1 MEAQAK
7 ILTSFTKQVDDVQN
21 SVQLL
26 LLCVPFKMSTT
37 RQKVINSRFL
47 FLKLTNYVLLVED
60 KNIAVVYVS
69 ITSYIRKFK
78 CDPEYSKFW
87 KLLCKRQNK
96 TTVRKA
102 KYNSPLQ

>member
-1 MEAQAK
+1 
-7 ILTSFTKQVDDVQN
+7 
-21 SVQLL
+21 
-26 LLCVPFKMSTT
+26 MSTT

-47 FLKLTNYVLLVED
+47 SLKLTNYVLLVED
-60 KNIAVVYVS
+60 KNTVVVYVS

-78 CDPEYSKFW
+78 SDPEYSKFW
-87 KLLCKRQNK
+87 KLLCKRQNE